1 MEMLFRWPRVE
12 VGSRI
17 SFSVEWREGTV
28 IEVPGD
34 GQVGSGVLP
43 GYVRVELDDGSRV
56 DVPDEAIIGCR
67 ASVVDGWPQVE
78 NALGALPHGA
88 SGR

>member
-1 MEMLFRWPRVE
+1 MRPPGVA

-28 IEVPGD
+28 IDVPGD
-34 GQVGSGVLP
+34 GRVGVPP

-56 DVPDEAIIGCR
+56 DVPEDAILGSRPGLIG
-67 ASVVDGWPQVE
+67 GWPQVE
-78 NALGALPHGA
+78 NALRALPDGA
-88 SGR
+88 RGC